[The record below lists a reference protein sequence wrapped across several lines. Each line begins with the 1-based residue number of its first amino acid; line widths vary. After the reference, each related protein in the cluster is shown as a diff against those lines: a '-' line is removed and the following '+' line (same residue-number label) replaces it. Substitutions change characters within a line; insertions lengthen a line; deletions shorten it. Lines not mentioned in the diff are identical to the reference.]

1 MIRPTPD
8 DRWRNKAK
16 VDAAFVDGLAV
27 IMDALPATCLRSRAD
42 PGAAM
47 TDLTLLWSGP
57 NGDAAGLPDRRSDAA
72 CIGKRPLAMNGSLRL
87 CLRCWILAV

>member
-1 MIRPTPD
+1 
-8 DRWRNKAK
+8 
-16 VDAAFVDGLAV
+16 
-27 IMDALPATCLRSRAD
+27 
-42 PGAAM
+42 M

-87 CLRCWILAV
+87 VPSMLDPCGIRGLQGDWFIRPPLSESVAIAQSSER